1 LKPAAF
7 AYHRPS
13 TVDETVAVLA
23 DDPGSSRVLAG
34 GQSLVLEMNYRRA
47 RPGRLVDING
57 VAELNRVDRDGDRM
71 RVGALARHARFED
84 RLDDGALGRLLS
96 QVSHHI
102 GHPPIRSRGT
112 MVGSL
117 SYAHPAAELVSASGA
132 RSVPARSF
140 FEGPFATSC
149 RPDEL
154 VSEVRLPVLGD
165 DVGVGFV
172 EHRRTHASFAVVA
185 AVAVLDLADGE
196 VRRARIGIGGGADRP
211 LRADEA
217 EGVLVGAPAGQASFA
232 AAAAAAA
239 AHARPVAEPHCSVE
253 FRRHAVA
260 VVVRRAL
267 EAAAADGEIAWT

>member
-1 LKPAAF
+1 MKPAAF
-7 AYHRPS
+7 EYHRPS

-84 RLDDGALGRLLS
+84 RVDDGALGRLLS
-96 QVSHHI
+96 QVSRHI

-117 SYAHPAAELVSASGA
+117 SYAHPAAEWPTLAMALEGELELVSASGA

-239 AHARPVAEPHCSVE
+239 AHARPVAEPHCSIDHDHL
-253 FRRHAVA
+253 HADHVH
-260 VVVRRAL
+260 
-267 EAAAADGEIAWT
+267 